1 MANFIPT
8 NVDDGNNQIVKLI
21 AGASFDTKT
30 LYFDRALFSF
40 EVNDAL
46 PITIKAFDPTTNT
59 QERITIP
66 AGGLSADMKSATG
79 VKRGIAPNGTDIT
92 TESATFGANLSK
104 GTHIFPIVSPQ
115 VLNQI
120 VGAMDG
126 TTNISPK
133 FGSAPTWDTTQ
144 SNVAASMPV
153 YANAATG
160 QAAITSP
167 VNGYKF
173 YATAE
178 GVIYKYEAGSWTT
191 EGSSTTANASE
202 TVAGKSQIATT
213 AQVDD
218 GDTVGSTGAPIVLTP
233 DKLNPK
239 NLTNTKATIA
249 DGDSTMISNSE
260 AGGALVKVLYSTIK
274 TFFQSGLTFL
284 GLADTPASYSGL
296 GGKLLR
302 VNAAENAVESVE
314 ENPSGVGIDNTG
326 RMVSVVSQ
334 FTLSTFV
341 NIGSG
346 FGNVSAG
353 AGSGWAN
360 IPSVSAGNI
369 YQTAFF
375 ETGKIIEAE
384 WAMKFL
390 VNSSTP
396 IRFSVGIGQQ
406 ATYHSETTLSG
417 AYGARFVLNGTGFY
431 AVTSN
436 NSTVTSVLID
446 TLTHNTR
453 YFKKFKIIYDLAN
466 NAKFYVDE
474 TLVATI
480 STSLVANN
488 LVLSTFGL
496 ALTGATGEVSCF
508 FPVIRQ
514 TI

>member
-296 GGKLLR
+296 GGRLLR
-302 VNAAENAVESVE
+302 VNAAENAVESFAQ
-314 ENPSGVGIDNTG
+314 NTFGVLGGGSIGDGTNN
-326 RMVSVVSQ
+326 
-334 FTLSTFV
+334 LSEMPFI
-341 NIGSG
+341 IG
-346 FGNVSAG
+346 AG
-353 AGSGWAN
+353 ANIVSEANTERSTTNTSATKTKEIVIPETGTYSISFDIKISSASGQVYAQ
-360 IPSVSAGNI
+360 I
-369 YQTAFF
+369 YKNGVAFGTFRNWNGTAYQSFSENLSFAKGDLAQLYIYSDSSLRTAFCR
-375 ETGKIIEAE
+375 
-384 WAMKFL
+384 
-390 VNSSTP
+390 N
-396 IRFSVGIGQQ
+396 FSVKC
-406 ATYHSETTLSG
+406 
-417 AYGARFVLNGTGFY
+417 
-431 AVTSN
+431 AVTFTPPTPVG
-436 NSTVTSVLID
+436 TV
-446 TLTHNTR
+446 NT
-453 YFKKFKIIYDLAN
+453 D
-466 NAKFYVDE
+466 
-474 TLVATI
+474 
-480 STSLVANN
+480 
-488 LVLSTFGL
+488 
-496 ALTGATGEVSCF
+496 
-508 FPVIRQ
+508 
-514 TI
+514 